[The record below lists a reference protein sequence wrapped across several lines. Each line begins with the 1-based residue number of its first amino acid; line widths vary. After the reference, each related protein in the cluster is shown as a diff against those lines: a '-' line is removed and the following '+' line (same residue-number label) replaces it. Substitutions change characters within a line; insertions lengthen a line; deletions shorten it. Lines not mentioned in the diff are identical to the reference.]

1 MLHGGVSTAMD
12 FTEIMSLYVTAAW
25 SFAHFWLWKES
36 SYILDFGFTEIPQLV
51 RFMKS
56 HKNNEA
62 SSLWIFRKWEEV
74 AVV

>member
-36 SYILDFGFTEIPQLV
+36 SYILDFGLRKSYTAISKIYEISQ
-51 RFMKS
+51 
-56 HKNNEA
+56 E
-62 SSLWIFRKWEEV
+62 
-74 AVV
+74 